1 MNESNSNSQGEETIQ
16 DSSQI
21 HKNALNQVNCS
32 YEFCKNLVDSSF
44 EQLSVFFSDKN
55 PTFITRD
62 MLINI
67 IKNKLNLKMTML
79 QATEALIFSNK
90 NKFMKSQKNS
100 NENEK

>member
-1 MNESNSNSQGEETIQ
+1 
-16 DSSQI
+16 
-21 HKNALNQVNCS
+21 
-32 YEFCKNLVDSSF
+32 LVDNSL

-67 IKNKLNLKMTML
+67 IKNKLNLKLTVL

-90 NKFMKSQKNS
+90 NKMVKT
-100 NENEK
+100 

>member
-1 MNESNSNSQGEETIQ
+1 
-16 DSSQI
+16 
-21 HKNALNQVNCS
+21 
-32 YEFCKNLVDSSF
+32 
-44 EQLSVFFSDKN
+44 
-55 PTFITRD
+55 